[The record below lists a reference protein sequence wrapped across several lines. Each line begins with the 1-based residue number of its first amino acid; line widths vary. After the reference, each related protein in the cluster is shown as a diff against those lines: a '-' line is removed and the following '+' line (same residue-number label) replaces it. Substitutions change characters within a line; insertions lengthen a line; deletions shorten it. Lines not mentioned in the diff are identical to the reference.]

1 MQLAKLV
8 QAGSLS
14 MPRGLDAY
22 FDDRPS
28 LLDQLFTILTQD
40 DIQGLLPDILKVLN
54 CMELGLI
61 EDHTYFT
68 KRFFLKGPIKI
79 LYSWKFLWELNFM
92 DYQKLYTKKF

>member
-1 MQLAKLV
+1 MEENERSNSSSHHKNLMQLAKLV

-28 LLDQLFTILTQD
+28 LLDQLFTILTQE

-61 EDHTYFT
+61 KDHTYF
-68 KRFFLKGPIKI
+68 
-79 LYSWKFLWELNFM
+79 S
-92 DYQKLYTKKF
+92 